1 MTVSLFSRGSRAGR
15 GYLSM
20 GIVLVGSLMLPYLV
34 KTACSYKAAAG
45 VAERQLADSQRQL
58 AQEVEARAHLER
70 WHDIRTQWG
79 SLAERADALGWRT
92 SLWNVRSID
101 VDSKR
106 YSRREA
112 DTLISSLESSHASF
126 MLAKTFSIKLVS
138 DSGSLFIASPA
149 QDQPGVIQ
157 LSISGDYYSRRV
169 Q

>member
-79 SLAERADALGWRT
+79 SLAERADAL
-92 SLWNVRSID
+92 
-101 VDSKR
+101 
-106 YSRREA
+106 
-112 DTLISSLESSHASF
+112 
-126 MLAKTFSIKLVS
+126 
-138 DSGSLFIASPA
+138 
-149 QDQPGVIQ
+149 Q
-157 LSISGDYYSRRV
+157 
-169 Q
+169 